1 MHRGYAVGFAMSL
14 QNNFFRNIFRLK
26 KELKGKNQND

>member
-14 QNNFFRNIFRLK
+14 QNNFFRFK
-26 KELKGKNQND
+26 KRNERGKSK